1 MKKNYNDYAVDEL
14 VAQYKQDKNERVFAE
29 IMEKTKG
36 LIYVFARSY
45 SRSIIGAEMEDL
57 ISEGNLILWDAVQTF
72 DDTRDCRFTTYLCGC
87 LKRNYNT
94 LFSMCN
100 CKKRNPGC
108 FVQSYE
114 QLNSNSKHE
123 EDGNSLGNSECSVEC
138 EDYSMIEVRSLLESL
153 KLSDRERLV
162 VNLLMDGNSKP
173 DIAREL
179 GVKTPSV
186 HTYVKRIGKKLIA
199 AGLCA

>member
-100 CKKRNPGC
+100 CKKRIYTG
-108 FVQSYE
+108 
-114 QLNSNSKHE
+114 
-123 EDGNSLGNSECSVEC
+123 
-138 EDYSMIEVRSLLESL
+138 
-153 KLSDRERLV
+153 
-162 VNLLMDGNSKP
+162 
-173 DIAREL
+173 
-179 GVKTPSV
+179 KTPADGIIFVFNQGDGQNRYITSSLEEIKLLRGYIKTLV
-186 HTYVKRIGKKLIA
+186 NKSIYEVK
-199 AGLCA
+199 